1 MSRPIHQSRIMRHLL
16 GYFVQGL
23 LLIAP
28 LSVTIWAIV
37 TVVNFLDEA
46 ILSQLEAIIGFRVPG
61 LGLLALIV
69 LITITGFLGS
79 TILFRPV
86 LAYFDRVISKA
97 PLIKIIYTAVKDFLQ
112 AFVGQQ
118 RRFTE
123 PVLVRVDD
131 ATEADR
137 IGFVTSRDLSMLG
150 LPEGRVAVY
159 FPSSYTVLGE
169 LLIMPASRIRPLDIA
184 PAEVMK
190 YVISGGVTSIHSK
203 QNVKQETKS

>member
-1 MSRPIHQSRIMRHLL
+1 MRQLL

-28 LSVTIWAIV
+28 LSVTFWAIV

-46 ILSQLEAIIGFRVPG
+46 ILSPLEAIIGFRVPG

-131 ATEADR
+131 VTEADR

>member
-1 MSRPIHQSRIMRHLL
+1 MSRPIHQSRIMRQLL

-28 LSVTIWAIV
+28 LSVTFWAIV

-46 ILSQLEAIIGFRVPG
+46 ILSPLEAIIGFRVPG

-131 ATEADR
+131 VTEADR

>member
-1 MSRPIHQSRIMRHLL
+1 MSRPIHQSRIIRHLL

-37 TVVNFLDEA
+37 MVVNFLDAA

-61 LGLLALIV
+61 LGFLALIV

-86 LAYFDRVISKA
+86 LTYFDRVISKA

-112 AFVGQQ
+112 AFVGLQ

-123 PVLVRVDD
+123 PVLVRLDD
-131 ATEADR
+131 ATETDR

-150 LPEGRVAVY
+150 LPEGRIAVY
-159 FPSSYTVLGE
+159 FPSSYTILGE

-190 YVISGGVTSIHSK
+190 YIISGGVTSIHPK
-203 QNVKQETKS
+203 QKVKQETKS